1 MSPPPKKTTHP
12 LFSTCFPVMSCH
24 VAARSAMLPHYTAHC
39 VAVPTVHCCSRPPIF
54 RTDQQEEASCK
65 QDYDRRIRSSAPI
78 NKIIGRT
85 DMNSR
90 HSNNHFSYYQNRNAC
105 SGLLIVLQAVLLIS
119 HVLLLMFCEIFL
131 LRVDQSADSCH
142 YKE

>member
-1 MSPPPKKTTHP
+1 MSPHPPTTHP
-12 LFSTCFPVMSCH
+12 LFSICFPVMLTRSTQRC
-24 VAARSAMLPHYTAHC
+24 VAHYTAHC
-39 VAVPTVHCCSRPPIF
+39 VAVRTVHCCCSRPPIF

-78 NKIIGRT
+78 NKIIGRA
-85 DMNSR
+85 DMNPR

-119 HVLLLMFCEIFL
+119 HVLLLTFFEIFV
-131 LRVDQSADSCH
+131 LRVDRTTDSCH